1 MIDAYFKKE
10 DDAIMVLEGEL
21 ESLQAEITEMEEEH
35 AGDEGLLEDAA
46 NSRGG
51 LSKTNVSKY
60 VKELKDDPSEKE
72 TYKLAKKAMR
82 LLKDEHKKKKEI
94 SIAEKELDDLCLQQY
109 PKLNEEDVK
118 KLVVED
124 KWMGILEEDIGF
136 EVEAISQGLTG
147 RIQELAKRYENTLGE
162 LDSQIQTMEE
172 KVATHLENMGLSWS

>member
-1 MIDAYFKKE
+1 M
-10 DDAIMVLEGEL
+10 
-21 ESLQAEITEMEEEH
+21 
-35 AGDEGLLEDAA
+35 
-46 NSRGG
+46 
-51 LSKTNVSKY
+51 
-60 VKELKDDPSEKE
+60 
-72 TYKLAKKAMR
+72 
-82 LLKDEHKKKKEI
+82 EI